1 MTTQEISNKISQG
14 IGDAFESVQAS
25 RDEYYSKNQVPS
37 KYEVGN
43 IISKYS
49 NINAGI
55 SGATGLV
62 PGPLGMAAAIPEI
75 ISVIRNQMAMITDIA
90 RANGKK
96 ASNELMLEILFGAV
110 GNMASGLV
118 AVHAQKVIVKSA
130 SLKVLQSVIKTL
142 GGRVTQQ
149 VLKSMAAKWIPLAG
163 AAAMAAWSKYSTSK
177 IGKKAQE
184 IFEKEIIY
192 ECDEVATNEDIQMLG
207 VAKAEFENAKN
218 EIDSAINDIKNGD
231 KILKEK
237 IKILISLMRIDG
249 KIEDEEQEY
258 IANFITKSNFASSD
272 EMELIGYLGNN
283 EKMDI
288 NYALFKTDPQE
299 ALALIIDLIALSSVD
314 EKIHITEK
322 MFIKNIAK
330 MINFNENDA
339 LELIEQTKQNI

>member
-1 MTTQEISNKISQG
+1 
-14 IGDAFESVQAS
+14 
-25 RDEYYSKNQVPS
+25 
-37 KYEVGN
+37 
-43 IISKYS
+43 
-49 NINAGI
+49 
-55 SGATGLV
+55 
-62 PGPLGMAAAIPEI
+62 
-75 ISVIRNQMAMITDIA
+75 
-90 RANGKK
+90 
-96 ASNELMLEILFGAV
+96 
-110 GNMASGLV
+110 
-118 AVHAQKVIVKSA
+118 
-130 SLKVLQSVIKTL
+130 
-142 GGRVTQQ
+142 
-149 VLKSMAAKWIPLAG
+149 
-163 AAAMAAWSKYSTSK
+163 
-177 IGKKAQE
+177 
-184 IFEKEIIY
+184 
-192 ECDEVATNEDIQMLG
+192 MLG